1 MTIYLFQHVKGFDLI
16 LYDKKSNF
24 LGMSQT
30 ELFMLGFEDM
40 EEFKSYHDD
49 FANLFVEKPGY
60 IFNFKNFSWIDYALH
75 SGAPNK
81 NVILKHKNGTEIE
94 AKLNI
99 SEIYLIDNIN
109 ESNVLY
115 NIEIINSSLQKV
127 GSVQPVEK
135 HIPAQQEK
143 EPYPPKVQETSS
155 NTLQTDNKEDE
166 YSQFLI
172 SSEMEKTAIEND
184 TENIETIE
192 DDFKLSID
200 NYETLE
206 ETPVKTDEDILK
218 KDEKFK
224 LKIDSSVIND
234 YEKEEISIKTQT
246 DTDNLEENNVE
257 FQEPDFIQLAEE
269 TGLDLATIANLI
281 EDFIMEAKEATIKI
295 RHSDQNRE
303 LIEDEL
309 LKLLGISNSLRMD
322 FLAKTL
328 ENMLTKIKKGDLEI
342 SENLKLF
349 GNQIKQLEESLS

>member
-1 MTIYLFQHVKGFDLI
+1 
-16 LYDKKSNF
+16 
-24 LGMSQT
+24 MSQT

-49 FANLFVEKPGY
+49 FANLFIEKPGY

-94 AKLNI
+94 ANLNI
-99 SEIYLIDNIN
+99 SEIYLIDSIN
-109 ESNVLY
+109 ENNVLY

-127 GSVQPVEK
+127 GSVQPIEEYTP
-135 HIPAQQEK
+135 IQQE
-143 EPYPPKVQETSS
+143 PPKTQETFS
-155 NTLQTDNKEDE
+155 NTLQTDKQEDE
-166 YSQFLI
+166 DSRFLI
-172 SSEMEKTAIEND
+172 SSEMEKTSIEDD
-184 TENIETIE
+184 TEDIETIE

-200 NYETLE
+200 NYETLG
-206 ETPVKTDEDILK
+206 ETPVKTDENILEQEE
-218 KDEKFK
+218 DFK

-234 YEKEEISIKTQT
+234 YEQEEISIKTQT
-246 DTDNLEENNVE
+246 DPYNSEKNNVE

-281 EDFIMEAKEATIKI
+281 EDFIIEAKEATIKI
-295 RHSDQNRE
+295 RYSDQNKE

-322 FLAKTL
+322 FLARTL
-328 ENMLTKIKKGDLEI
+328 ENILTKIKKGDLEI